1 MRIAVVSDIHGN
13 LVALDAVLADLE
25 RHSVDEVWCG
35 GDIAFGGPWGA
46 ACVARVR
53 ATGWATVRGNTDVWV
68 TGDPQTV
75 ESSEGRDEVEA
86 FASEAAL
93 PDDDRR
99 WLLGLPLGHSGRG
112 SLLLVH
118 GTPLSPFVAPEP
130 DAPASEFAPYEGRA
144 AIVVYGHVHRAFT
157 RRLADG
163 TIVCNAGSVGAPRD
177 GHDACYLL
185 VDQRGSDWTL
195 RHRRVPYDR
204 AAVVARA
211 REAGGVIGRWTEAN
225 VPAG

>member
-25 RHSVDEVWCG
+25 QQSVDEVWCG
-35 GDIAFGGPWGA
+35 GDVAFGGPWPSE
-46 ACVARVR
+46 CVARVR
-53 ATGWATVRGNTDVWV
+53 AARWDTVRGNTDVWV

-75 ESSEGRDEVEA
+75 DSPAGRDEIEA
-86 FASEAAL
+86 FATEAAL
-93 PDDDRR
+93 SEDDRR

-118 GTPLSPFVAPEP
+118 GTPQSPFTAPEP
-130 DAPASEFAPYEGRA
+130 DAPSSEFASYEGGA
-144 AIVVYGHVHRAFT
+144 AVVVYGHVHRAFV

-163 TIVCNAGSVGAPRD
+163 TIVCNSGSVGAPRD
-177 GHDACYLL
+177 GRDACYLL
-185 VDQRGSDWTL
+185 VDQQGPDWTL

-204 AAVVARA
+204 AAVLAAGRD
-211 REAGGVIGRWTEAN
+211 AGGAIGAWTEAN
-225 VPAG
+225 VAPA